1 MYVGG
6 TNVMVK
12 DYEEKRKIEKEIC
25 KHYSL
30 LNETDDMKQEV
41 FRELAGAVLDS
52 INNWCGNFVPEY
64 NEIIMTISKALIDE
78 IDYISPGEAYYVG
91 DYLMTVIMAAEDM
104 EGAQSKIFDIIT
116 GNKLHT
122 EVLEHIAWLINSK

>member
-1 MYVGG
+1 
-6 TNVMVK
+6 MVK
-12 DYEEKRKIEKEIC
+12 NIEEKQKIEKDII
-25 KHYSL
+25 KHYNL
-30 LNETDDMKQEV
+30 LNETDDRKQEI

-52 INNWCGNFVPEY
+52 INNWCGNFVPEH

-91 DYLMTVIMAAEDM
+91 DYLMTVIMSSEDM
-104 EGAQSKIFDIIT
+104 DDAKAKIFNVIA

-122 EVLEHIAWLINSK
+122 EVREHIAWLISATK